1 MIVRRFALT
10 AALLAS
16 TGAPAL
22 AQRGSRWRSV
32 DVARQLRDTM
42 PQRIKVQYV
51 AGKVDVRGTT
61 DPLLYSMHL
70 RYDETRTVPLHR
82 YDAEQ
87 RSAVLG
93 LQGRGGGI
101 RASSDDGED
110 GGELRLALPQRIPL
124 DLELE
129 FGGTKSTLDLGS
141 LALQSL
147 RLECGAT
154 DATLQFSTP
163 NRAHMREMDVGVG
176 AADFTATRLANANAD
191 EIRVRGG
198 VGVVDLDFGGTW
210 TRDLVVSTRLV
221 VGKLIL
227 RVPSDVGLRIDVQR
241 VAASFEHAGLVKRDD
256 GWYSENWDRA
266 THRLHV
272 RAETLFGKID
282 VQRGAP

>member
-1 MIVRRFALT
+1 
-10 AALLAS
+10 
-16 TGAPAL
+16 
-22 AQRGSRWRSV
+22 
-32 DVARQLRDTM
+32 
-42 PQRIKVQYV
+42 
-51 AGKVDVRGTT
+51 
-61 DPLLYSMHL
+61 
-70 RYDETRTVPLHR
+70 
-82 YDAEQ
+82 
-87 RSAVLG
+87 VLG

-101 RASSDDGED
+101 RASSDDGEE

>member
-101 RASSDDGED
+101 RASSDDGEE